1 MRMESVQSLAT
12 AAAGPW
18 IPVNYHQKNFQV
30 SLNGTMDN
38 GAAAGSGTWE
48 VQHTFDDPNLNPPKV
63 PTSLTRTGALV
74 TVILPNH
81 GLRTGD
87 SAIVYSTGD
96 PVNLDTQYSTDTP
109 PMQLGAD
116 VTVVD
121 ANTFTYACPNA
132 GATVGIPGTRV
143 ITLRVM
149 NHDQMV
155 ALTSAT
161 DGNYAFPVRAC
172 RARVTVPG
180 AGNLRLVVTQG
191 QGGMGG

>member
-1 MRMESVQSLAT
+1 MRMETVVSLA
-12 AAAGPW
+12 ALGAGAWVPL
-18 IPVNYHQKNFQV
+18 NFHQKNFQV
-30 SLNGTMDN
+30 SLVGTMDN
-38 GAAAGSGTWE
+38 GAAAGTGTWE

-63 PTSLTRTGALV
+63 PTSLTRAAAV
-74 TVILPNH
+74 ATVVLPNH

-87 SAIVYSTGD
+87 SVIVYSSGD
-96 PVNLDTQYSTDTP
+96 PVNLDTQLSTDTP
-109 PMQLGAD
+109 PQQLGAD

-121 ANTFTYACPNA
+121 ANTFTYAVPNA

-149 NHDQMV
+149 NHAQMN
-155 ALTSAT
+155 ALTAAT

-172 RARVTVPG
+172 RARVTTAG

-191 QGGMGG
+191 QGGYGG